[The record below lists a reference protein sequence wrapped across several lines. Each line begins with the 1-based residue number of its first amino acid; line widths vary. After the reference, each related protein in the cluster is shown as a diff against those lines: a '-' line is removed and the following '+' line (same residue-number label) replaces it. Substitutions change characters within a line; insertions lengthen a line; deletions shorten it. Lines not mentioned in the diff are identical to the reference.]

1 MRIGVFAGTFDPFTV
16 GHLDI
21 VKRAAPHFDK
31 LIVAVCVNPGK
42 DEAMFSLDERTEL
55 ISDAVQGV
63 ENVEVAR
70 FGGVLIE
77 YCRQVGASC
86 LVRSI
91 RSSAD
96 VDYERM
102 LESVNRRLDER
113 IETFFLL
120 SRPEMAHISSS
131 LVRQLIGLGIAIDDL
146 VPNVD
151 NSIIKSK
158 IAIILE
164 EGDK

>member
-31 LIVAVCVNPGK
+31 LIVTVCINPGK
-42 DEAMFSLDERTEL
+42 GDAMFSLTERTEL
-55 ISDAVQGV
+55 ILEAVAGIK
-63 ENVEVAR
+63 NVEVTR
-70 FGGVLIE
+70 FSGVLID
-77 YCRQVGASC
+77 YCRAVGASC

-91 RSSAD
+91 RSGSD

-102 LESVNRRLDER
+102 LESVNLRLDSS

-120 SRPEMAHISSS
+120 SKPELAHISSS

-146 VPNVD
+146 VPDAENRILK
-151 NSIIKSK
+151 NK
-158 IAIILE
+158 IAIIS

>member
-21 VKRAAPHFDK
+21 VRRAAPHFDK
-31 LIVAVCVNPGK
+31 LIVTVCVNPGK
-42 DEAMFSLDERTEL
+42 GEPMFTLDERRAL
-55 ISDAVQGV
+55 IEDAVRGIA
-63 ENVEVAR
+63 NIEVTFFA
-70 FGGVLIE
+70 GVLIE
-77 YCRQVGASC
+77 YCRMAGAGC

-91 RSSAD
+91 RSGSD

-102 LESVNRRLDER
+102 LESVNLRLDPK

-120 SRPEMAHISSS
+120 SKPELAHISSS

-146 VPNVD
+146 VPN
-151 NSIIKSK
+151 SEHEIIKNKTAKS
-158 IAIILE
+158 I
-164 EGDK
+164 

>member
-1 MRIGVFAGTFDPFTV
+1 MHIGVFAGTFDPFTV
-16 GHLDI
+16 GYLDV
-21 VKRAAPHFDK
+21 VKRAAPHFDR
-31 LIVAVCVNPGK
+31 LIVTVCVNPGK
-42 DEAMFSLDERTEL
+42 GDAMFSLEERKAL
-55 ISDAVQGV
+55 IVDAVKGI
-63 ENVEVAR
+63 ENVEVTM

-77 YCRQVGASC
+77 YCRSVGASS

-91 RSSAD
+91 RSGSD

-102 LESVNRRLDER
+102 LESVNLRLDPG

-120 SRPEMAHISSS
+120 SKPELAHISSS

-146 VPNVD
+146 VPNAE
-151 NSIIKSK
+151 NAIIKNK
-158 IAIILE
+158 IAIIS

>member
-31 LIVAVCVNPGK
+31 LIVTVCVNPGK
-42 DEAMFSLDERTEL
+42 GDAAFSLKERTQL
-55 ISDAVQGV
+55 ILDAVYGI
-63 ENVEVAR
+63 ENVEVTS
-70 FGGVLIE
+70 FEGVLIE
-77 YCRQVGASC
+77 YCRSVGASC

-91 RSSAD
+91 RSGGD

-102 LESVNRRLDER
+102 LESVNLRLDPS

-120 SRPEMAHISSS
+120 SKPELAHISSS

-146 VPNVD
+146 VPNAGHQ
-151 NSIIKSK
+151 IIKNK
-158 IAIILE
+158 IAIIS

>member
-16 GHLDI
+16 GHLDV

-31 LIVAVCVNPGK
+31 LVVTVCVNPGK
-42 DEAMFSLDERTEL
+42 GDAMFSLDERTEL
-55 ISDAVQGV
+55 ILDAVKGI
-63 ENVEVAR
+63 ENVEVTQ

-77 YCRQVGASC
+77 YCRSIGACC

-91 RSSAD
+91 RSGGD

-102 LESVNRRLDER
+102 LESVNLRLDPS

-120 SRPEMAHISSS
+120 SKPELAHISSS
-131 LVRQLIGLGIAIDDL
+131 LVRQLIGLGIGIDDL
-146 VPNVD
+146 VPNVT
-151 NSIIKSK
+151 NSIIKNK
-158 IAIILE
+158 ISIIS
-164 EGDK
+164 EGAK

>member
-1 MRIGVFAGTFDPFTV
+1 MRVGVFAGTFDPFTV
-16 GHLDI
+16 GHLD
-21 VKRAAPHFDK
+21 VVRRAAPHFDR
-31 LIVAVCVNPGK
+31 LIVTVCVNPGK
-42 DEAMFSLDERTEL
+42 GDAMFSLDERTEL
-55 ISDAVQGV
+55 ILDAVKDIQ
-63 ENVEVAR
+63 NVQVTC
-70 FGGVLIE
+70 FSGVLIE
-77 YCRQVGASC
+77 YCNQVGASC

-91 RSSAD
+91 RSASD

-102 LESVNRRLDER
+102 LESVNKRLDSS

-151 NSIIKSK
+151 NSIIKNK
-158 IAIILE
+158 IAIIS

>member
-1 MRIGVFAGTFDPFTV
+1 MHIGVFAGTFDPFTV
-16 GHLDI
+16 GHLDV
-21 VKRAAPHFDK
+21 VKRAAPHFDR
-31 LIVAVCVNPGK
+31 LIVTVCVNPGK
-42 DEAMFSLDERTEL
+42 GDAMFSLEERKAL
-55 ISDAVQGV
+55 IVDAVKGI
-63 ENVEVAR
+63 ENVEVTM

-77 YCRQVGASC
+77 YCRSVGASS

-91 RSSAD
+91 RSGSD

-102 LESVNRRLDER
+102 LESVNLRLDPG

-120 SRPEMAHISSS
+120 SKPELAHISSS

-146 VPNVD
+146 VPNAE
-151 NSIIKSK
+151 NAIIKNK
-158 IAIILE
+158 IAIIS

>member
-1 MRIGVFAGTFDPFTV
+1 MRVGVFAGTFDPFTV
-16 GHLDI
+16 GHLD
-21 VKRAAPHFDK
+21 VVRRAAPHFDR
-31 LIVAVCVNPGK
+31 LIVTVCVNPGK
-42 DEAMFSLDERTEL
+42 GDAMFSLDERTEL
-55 ISDAVQGV
+55 ILDAVKDIQ
-63 ENVEVAR
+63 NVQVTC
-70 FGGVLIE
+70 FSGVLIE
-77 YCRQVGASC
+77 YCNQVGASC

-91 RSSAD
+91 RSASD

-102 LESVNRRLDER
+102 LESVNKRLDSS

-151 NSIIKSK
+151 NSIIKNR
-158 IAIILE
+158 IAIIS

>member
-1 MRIGVFAGTFDPFTV
+1 MRVGVFAGTFDPFTV
-16 GHLDI
+16 GHLD
-21 VKRAAPHFDK
+21 VVRRAAPHFDR
-31 LIVAVCVNPGK
+31 LIVTVCVNPGK
-42 DEAMFSLDERTEL
+42 GDAMFSLDERTEL
-55 ISDAVQGV
+55 ILDAVKDIQ
-63 ENVEVAR
+63 NVQVTC
-70 FGGVLIE
+70 FSGVLIE
-77 YCRQVGASC
+77 YCNQVGASC

-91 RSSAD
+91 RSASD

-102 LESVNRRLDER
+102 LESVNKRLDSS

-151 NSIIKSK
+151 NSIIKNK
-158 IAIILE
+158 IAIFS